1 MDLVAGTMSPLHKLS
16 SSVRRVT
23 LTQFIKGK
31 MGNGSS
37 YKTKSV
43 CSVGYLGNIPTSCL
57 GKWSPESRCSGPAM
71 TKRGKLNAVWVIVK

>member
-1 MDLVAGTMSPLHKLS
+1 MYALYTLS
-16 SSVRRVT
+16 SSIRRVT
-23 LTQFIKGK
+23 LTQLIKRK

-43 CSVGYLGNIPTSCL
+43 CSVGYLGNMPSSCL
-57 GKWSPESRCSGPAM
+57 GKWSPESRCSGLAM

>member
-1 MDLVAGTMSPLHKLS
+1 MYALLTLS

-43 CSVGYLGNIPTSCL
+43 CSIGYLGTIPTSCL
-57 GKWSPESRCSGPAM
+57 GKWSPVSRCSGLAM